1 MSLIPLSTVVEGKG
15 VRWGSKLGH
24 GGLSET
30 TRKQYGKC
38 KTGS

>member
-1 MSLIPLSTVVEGKG
+1 MSLIPHLPDVGGKG

-30 TRKQYGKC
+30 T
-38 KTGS
+38 